1 MKLLKRLNSLIFE
14 IHYYTY
20 EKDKHHVVHPHACI
34 ANWIYFAN
42 ECSSFG
48 ARKVEF

>member
-20 EKDKHHVVHPHACI
+20 EKDKHHVVHSYACI

-42 ECSSFG
+42 ECSG
-48 ARKVEF
+48 TRAREMGI